1 MVGPKGQE
9 EDKNMQYAIIEGDI
23 YILPAESEALS
34 STMYQLGL
42 SQTLVFEGGLD
53 GDEPETIV
61 GVFYKGDL

>member
-1 MVGPKGQE
+1 
-9 EDKNMQYAIIEGDI
+9 MQYAIIEGDI